1 MGTKQKFKFEEAL
14 QELKKILTE
23 IESGNISIDQLSEQ
37 VSKASDLIVKCKAH
51 LKKTEDQ
58 INHTLDSGD

>member
-14 QELKKILTE
+14 QELKHILTE
-23 IESGNISIDQLSEQ
+23 IESGNVSIDQLSDQ
-37 VSKASDLIVKCKAH
+37 VSKASELIVKCKAY

-58 INHTLDSGD
+58 INQTLEAEE